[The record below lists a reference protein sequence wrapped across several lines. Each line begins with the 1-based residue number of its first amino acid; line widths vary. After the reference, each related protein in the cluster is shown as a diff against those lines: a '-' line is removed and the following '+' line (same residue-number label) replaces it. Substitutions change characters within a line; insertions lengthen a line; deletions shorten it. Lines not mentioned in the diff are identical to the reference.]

1 MSLLSHFS
9 EIGSKKSPTYLGKK
23 NECNTLPKPTRVSIL
38 ARVLHS
44 RVLPA
49 FISTVRF
56 PFCLQGAGDANV
68 RLLSLTMKSAAPGDL
83 GELHT

>member
-1 MSLLSHFS
+1 MPSLSHFL
-9 EIGSKKSPTYLGKK
+9 EIANKESPTF
-23 NECNTLPKPTRVSIL
+23 PTTVAIW

-49 FISTVRF
+49 FISAVKF

-68 RLLSLTMKSAAPGDL
+68 SLFSLTLKSAAPGDL
-83 GELHT
+83 GAYHTSNAGPGEQ